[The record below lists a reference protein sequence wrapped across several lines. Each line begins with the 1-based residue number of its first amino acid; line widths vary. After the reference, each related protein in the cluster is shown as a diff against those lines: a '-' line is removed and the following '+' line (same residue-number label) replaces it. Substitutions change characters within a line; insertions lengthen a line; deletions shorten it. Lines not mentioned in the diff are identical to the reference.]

1 MITPEERKNP
11 NEQERS
17 PQCGVG
23 TVNGTHMATVESVQ
37 NDIIRLLGAKIE
49 TDLTL
54 TGETNIVADTGLDS
68 VSVMDFV
75 FELEDE
81 FGITVP
87 LDRISDVK
95 TVGQLAETVHG
106 LILENA

>member
-1 MITPEERKNP
+1 
-11 NEQERS
+11 
-17 PQCGVG
+17 
-23 TVNGTHMATVESVQ
+23 MATKASVES
-37 NDIIRLLGAKIE
+37 DIIRLLGEKIE
-49 TDLTL
+49 ADLTL
-54 TGETNIVADTGLDS
+54 TAETYIVADTGLDS

-95 TVGQLAETVHG
+95 TVGQLTDAVYG
-106 LILENA
+106 LIEEAA

>member
-1 MITPEERKNP
+1 
-11 NEQERS
+11 
-17 PQCGVG
+17 
-23 TVNGTHMATVESVQ
+23 MATKASVES
-37 NDIIRLLGAKIE
+37 DIIRLLGEKIE
-49 TDLTL
+49 GDLTL
-54 TGETNIVADTGLDS
+54 TAETNIVADTGLDS

-95 TVGQLAETVHG
+95 TVGQLTDAFYG
-106 LILENA
+106 LIEEAA

>member
-1 MITPEERKNP
+1 
-11 NEQERS
+11 
-17 PQCGVG
+17 
-23 TVNGTHMATVESVQ
+23 MATKASVES
-37 NDIIRLLGAKIE
+37 DIIRLLGEKIE
-49 TDLTL
+49 ADLTL
-54 TGETNIVADTGLDS
+54 TAETNIVADTGLDS

-95 TVGQLAETVHG
+95 TVGQLTDAVYG
-106 LILENA
+106 LIEEAA

>member
-1 MITPEERKNP
+1 
-11 NEQERS
+11 
-17 PQCGVG
+17 
-23 TVNGTHMATVESVQ
+23 MATKASVEG
-37 NDIIRLLGAKIE
+37 DIIRLLGEKIE
-49 TDLTL
+49 GDLTL
-54 TGETNIVADTGLDS
+54 TADTNIVADTGLDS

-95 TVGQLAETVHG
+95 TVGQLTDAVYG
-106 LILENA
+106 LIEETA

>member
-1 MITPEERKNP
+1 
-11 NEQERS
+11 
-17 PQCGVG
+17 
-23 TVNGTHMATVESVQ
+23 MATKDQVGS
-37 NDIIRLLGAKIE
+37 DIIRLLGEKIE
-49 TDLTL
+49 GDLTL
-54 TGETNIVADTGLDS
+54 TPETNIVADTGLDS

-95 TVGQLAETVHG
+95 TVGQLTDAIFA
-106 LILENA
+106 LIEEEA

>member
-1 MITPEERKNP
+1 MDA
-11 NEQERS
+11 
-17 PQCGVG
+17 
-23 TVNGTHMATVESVQ
+23 MATRDEVES
-37 NDIIRLLGAKIE
+37 DIIRLLGEKIE
-49 TDLTL
+49 GDLKL
-54 TGETNIVADTGLDS
+54 TPETNIVSDTGLDS

-95 TVGQLAETVHG
+95 TVGQLTDAVYG
-106 LILENA
+106 LMQEAA

>member
-1 MITPEERKNP
+1 
-11 NEQERS
+11 
-17 PQCGVG
+17 
-23 TVNGTHMATVESVQ
+23 MATKASVEG
-37 NDIIRLLGAKIE
+37 DIIRLLGEKIE
-49 TDLTL
+49 SDLTL
-54 TGETNIVADTGLDS
+54 TAETNIVADTGLDS

-95 TVGQLAETVHG
+95 TVGQLTDAVYG
-106 LILENA
+106 LIEEAA

>member
-1 MITPEERKNP
+1 
-11 NEQERS
+11 
-17 PQCGVG
+17 
-23 TVNGTHMATVESVQ
+23 MATKESVGS
-37 NDIIRLLGAKIE
+37 DIIRLLGEKIE

-54 TGETNIVADTGLDS
+54 TAETNIVADTGLDS

-95 TVGQLAETVHG
+95 TVGQLTDAIYG
-106 LILENA
+106 LMQEDA

>member
-1 MITPEERKNP
+1 
-11 NEQERS
+11 
-17 PQCGVG
+17 
-23 TVNGTHMATVESVQ
+23 MATKASVES
-37 NDIIRLLGAKIE
+37 DIIRLLGEKIE
-49 TDLTL
+49 GDLTL
-54 TGETNIVADTGLDS
+54 TAETNIVADTGLDS

-95 TVGQLAETVHG
+95 TVGQLTDAVYG
-106 LILENA
+106 LIEEAA

>member
-1 MITPEERKNP
+1 
-11 NEQERS
+11 
-17 PQCGVG
+17 
-23 TVNGTHMATVESVQ
+23 MATKASVEG
-37 NDIIRLLGAKIE
+37 DIIRLLGEKIE
-49 TDLTL
+49 SDLTL
-54 TGETNIVADTGLDS
+54 TADTNIVADTGLDS

-95 TVGQLAETVHG
+95 TVGQLTDAVYG
-106 LILENA
+106 LIEEAA

>member
-1 MITPEERKNP
+1 MDA
-11 NEQERS
+11 
-17 PQCGVG
+17 
-23 TVNGTHMATVESVQ
+23 MATRDEVES
-37 NDIIRLLGAKIE
+37 DIIRLLGEKIE
-49 TDLTL
+49 GDLKL
-54 TGETNIVADTGLDS
+54 TPETNIVSDTGLDS

-95 TVGQLAETVHG
+95 TVGQLTDAVYG
-106 LILENA
+106 LMQEDA

>member
-1 MITPEERKNP
+1 
-11 NEQERS
+11 
-17 PQCGVG
+17 
-23 TVNGTHMATVESVQ
+23 MATKDQVGS
-37 NDIIRLLGAKIE
+37 DIIRLLGEKIE
-49 TDLTL
+49 GDLTL
-54 TGETNIVADTGLDS
+54 TPETNIVADTGLDS

-95 TVGQLAETVHG
+95 TVGQLTDAVYG
-106 LILENA
+106 LIEEAA

>member
-1 MITPEERKNP
+1 
-11 NEQERS
+11 
-17 PQCGVG
+17 
-23 TVNGTHMATVESVQ
+23 MATLDDVQ
-37 NDIIRLLGAKIE
+37 SDIIRLLGEKIE
-49 TDLTL
+49 GDLTL
-54 TGETNIVADTGLDS
+54 TPETNIVADTGLDS

-95 TVGQLAETVHG
+95 TVGQLSEAIFAIIQE
-106 LILENA
+106 ES

>member
-1 MITPEERKNP
+1 MSTK
-11 NEQERS
+11 
-17 PQCGVG
+17 
-23 TVNGTHMATVESVQ
+23 ESVEG
-37 NDIIRLLGAKIE
+37 DILRLLAEKIE
-49 TDLTL
+49 GDVELSP
-54 TGETNIVADTGLDS
+54 ETNIVSDTGLDS

-95 TVGQLAETVHG
+95 TVGQLTDAVYGIIQES
-106 LILENA
+106 ADA

>member
-1 MITPEERKNP
+1 
-11 NEQERS
+11 
-17 PQCGVG
+17 
-23 TVNGTHMATVESVQ
+23 MATKASVEG
-37 NDIIRLLGAKIE
+37 DIIRLLGEKIE
-49 TDLTL
+49 SDLTL
-54 TGETNIVADTGLDS
+54 TADTNIVADTGLDS

-95 TVGQLAETVHG
+95 TVGQLTDAIYGLMEET
-106 LILENA
+106 A

>member
-1 MITPEERKNP
+1 
-11 NEQERS
+11 
-17 PQCGVG
+17 
-23 TVNGTHMATVESVQ
+23 MATLASVED
-37 NDIIRLLGAKIE
+37 DIIRMLGEKIE
-49 TDLTL
+49 GDLVL
-54 TGETNIVADTGLDS
+54 SADTNIVSDTGLDS

-95 TVGQLAETVHG
+95 TVRQLAETVHG
-106 LILENA
+106 LILESA

>member
-1 MITPEERKNP
+1 
-11 NEQERS
+11 
-17 PQCGVG
+17 
-23 TVNGTHMATVESVQ
+23 MATKASVEG
-37 NDIIRLLGAKIE
+37 DIIRLLGEKIE
-49 TDLTL
+49 GDLTL
-54 TGETNIVADTGLDS
+54 TADTNIVADTGLDS

-95 TVGQLAETVHG
+95 TVGQLTDAVYG
-106 LILENA
+106 LIEEAA

>member
-1 MITPEERKNP
+1 
-11 NEQERS
+11 
-17 PQCGVG
+17 
-23 TVNGTHMATVESVQ
+23 MATKASVES
-37 NDIIRLLGAKIE
+37 DIIRLLGEKIE
-49 TDLTL
+49 GDLTL
-54 TGETNIVADTGLDS
+54 TPETNIVADTGLDS

-95 TVGQLAETVHG
+95 TVGQLTDAVYG
-106 LILENA
+106 LIEEAA

>member
-1 MITPEERKNP
+1 
-11 NEQERS
+11 
-17 PQCGVG
+17 
-23 TVNGTHMATVESVQ
+23 MATLESVEG
-37 NDIIRLLGAKIE
+37 DIIRLLGAKIE
-49 TDLTL
+49 VDLTL
-54 TGETNIVADTGLDS
+54 TPETNIVADTGLDS

-95 TVGQLAETVHG
+95 TVRQLAEAVHG
-106 LILENA
+106 LILEDA

>member
-1 MITPEERKNP
+1 
-11 NEQERS
+11 
-17 PQCGVG
+17 
-23 TVNGTHMATVESVQ
+23 MATKESVEG
-37 NDIIRLLGAKIE
+37 DIIRLLGEKIE
-49 TDLTL
+49 SDLTL
-54 TGETNIVADTGLDS
+54 TAETNIVADTGLDS

-95 TVGQLAETVHG
+95 TVGELTNAVYG
-106 LILENA
+106 LIEEAA

>member
-1 MITPEERKNP
+1 
-11 NEQERS
+11 
-17 PQCGVG
+17 
-23 TVNGTHMATVESVQ
+23 MATLDDVQ
-37 NDIIRLLGAKIE
+37 KDIIRLLGEKIE
-49 TDLTL
+49 GDLTL
-54 TGETNIVADTGLDS
+54 TPETNIVADTGLDS

-95 TVGQLAETVHG
+95 TVGQLSEAIHTIIQE
-106 LILENA
+106 ES

>member
-1 MITPEERKNP
+1 
-11 NEQERS
+11 
-17 PQCGVG
+17 
-23 TVNGTHMATVESVQ
+23 MATLDSVQ
-37 NDIIRLLGAKIE
+37 SDIIRLLGEKIE
-49 TDLTL
+49 GDLKLTPDTD
-54 TGETNIVADTGLDS
+54 IVADTGLDS

-81 FGITVP
+81 FSIMVP

-95 TVGQLAETVHG
+95 TVGQLSTAIHG

>member
-1 MITPEERKNP
+1 
-11 NEQERS
+11 
-17 PQCGVG
+17 
-23 TVNGTHMATVESVQ
+23 MATIESVQ
-37 NDIIRLLGAKIE
+37 NDIIRLLGAKVE
-49 TDLTL
+49 GDLAL
-54 TGETNIVADTGLDS
+54 TADTNIVADTGLDS

-95 TVGQLAETVHG
+95 TVRQLAETVHG

>member
-1 MITPEERKNP
+1 
-11 NEQERS
+11 
-17 PQCGVG
+17 
-23 TVNGTHMATVESVQ
+23 MATKASVEG
-37 NDIIRLLGAKIE
+37 DIIRLLGEKIE
-49 TDLTL
+49 SDLTL
-54 TGETNIVADTGLDS
+54 TADTNIVADTGLDS

-95 TVGQLAETVHG
+95 TVGQLTDAIYGLMEETT
-106 LILENA
+106 

>member
-1 MITPEERKNP
+1 
-11 NEQERS
+11 
-17 PQCGVG
+17 
-23 TVNGTHMATVESVQ
+23 MATKASVES
-37 NDIIRLLGAKIE
+37 DIIRLLGEKIE
-49 TDLTL
+49 SDLTL
-54 TGETNIVADTGLDS
+54 TADTNIVADTGLDS

-95 TVGQLAETVHG
+95 TVGQLTDAVYG
-106 LILENA
+106 LIEEAA

>member
-1 MITPEERKNP
+1 MSTR
-11 NEQERS
+11 
-17 PQCGVG
+17 
-23 TVNGTHMATVESVQ
+23 ESVQ
-37 NDIIRLLGAKIE
+37 SDILRLLAEKVEG
-49 TDLTL
+49 DLQL
-54 TGETNIVADTGLDS
+54 TPETNIVADTGLDS

-95 TVGQLAETVHG
+95 TVNQLTDAVYGIIKES
-106 LILENA
+106 A

>member
-1 MITPEERKNP
+1 
-11 NEQERS
+11 
-17 PQCGVG
+17 
-23 TVNGTHMATVESVQ
+23 MATKESVGS
-37 NDIIRLLGAKIE
+37 DIIRLLGEKIE

-54 TGETNIVADTGLDS
+54 TVETNIVADTGLDS

-95 TVGQLAETVHG
+95 TVGQLTDAIYG
-106 LILENA
+106 LMQEDA

>member
-1 MITPEERKNP
+1 
-11 NEQERS
+11 
-17 PQCGVG
+17 
-23 TVNGTHMATVESVQ
+23 MATLDDVQ
-37 NDIIRLLGAKIE
+37 NDIIRLLGEKIE
-49 TDLTL
+49 GDLTL
-54 TGETNIVADTGLDS
+54 TPETNIVADTGLDS

-95 TVGQLAETVHG
+95 TVGQLSEAIHAIIQED
-106 LILENA
+106 A

>member
-1 MITPEERKNP
+1 
-11 NEQERS
+11 
-17 PQCGVG
+17 
-23 TVNGTHMATVESVQ
+23 MATKASVEG
-37 NDIIRLLGAKIE
+37 DIIRLLGEKIE
-49 TDLTL
+49 SDLTL
-54 TGETNIVADTGLDS
+54 TADTNIVADTGLDS

-95 TVGQLAETVHG
+95 TVGQLTDAIYGLMEETA
-106 LILENA
+106 LTS

>member
-1 MITPEERKNP
+1 
-11 NEQERS
+11 
-17 PQCGVG
+17 
-23 TVNGTHMATVESVQ
+23 MATKASVES
-37 NDIIRLLGAKIE
+37 DIIRLLGEKIE
-49 TDLTL
+49 GDLTL
-54 TGETNIVADTGLDS
+54 TAETNIVADTGLDS

-95 TVGQLAETVHG
+95 TVGQLTDAIFA
-106 LILENA
+106 LIEEEA